1 MRALRIG
8 AALAVWGWNSAAAA
22 GPLPF
27 LHRGELEGVSRH
39 IQGQIVDYT
48 HNHGSDRR
56 IWSAALCQ
64 KRDLYVYLPP
74 GFDPQQQYPFILWLH
89 GFTQDEQSFL
99 DFIAEPVDR
108 AIVCGQLPPVIIAV
122 PDGSLSGES
131 SFMSAGSFFM
141 NSNAGRFEDFVM
153 QDVWNFVMENFP
165 IRPEREAHVIAGVS
179 MGGGA
184 AYNLAIKYRERFKTV
199 VGIFPPV
206 NLRWLDCHCKYMR
219 KFDPGCWGWRTD
231 YSHGHEVVGRFYV
244 IITVRL
250 KQVLD
255 DLYDRGAQTAI
266 QISLENPIE
275 MIDRLAL
282 REGELNMYI
291 GYGGRDQFN
300 IDAQVE
306 SFLYRARQRG
316 LTIAVDYDPKGKHDA
331 PTALRLFPCTI
342 RWLAPLIAAYAPA
355 AVK

>member
-1 MRALRIG
+1 MSAYRRQVALGETASAIRRAGRFADSVKFGYLRPGRRVHAAPNRSAQQDYYPWPYHVQVLANPVAIHSPRALFWAEAIRGWSARRGLSPGGKCTGHRRPPWPESGVDMRALCIG

-206 NLRWLDCHCKYMR
+206 NLRWLDCHC
-219 KFDPGCWGWRTD
+219 
-231 YSHGHEVVGRFYV
+231 
-244 IITVRL
+244 
-250 KQVLD
+250 
-255 DLYDRGAQTAI
+255 
-266 QISLENPIE
+266 
-275 MIDRLAL
+275 
-282 REGELNMYI
+282 
-291 GYGGRDQFN
+291 
-300 IDAQVE
+300 
-306 SFLYRARQRG
+306 
-316 LTIAVDYDPKGKHDA
+316 
-331 PTALRLFPCTI
+331 
-342 RWLAPLIAAYAPA
+342 
-355 AVK
+355 